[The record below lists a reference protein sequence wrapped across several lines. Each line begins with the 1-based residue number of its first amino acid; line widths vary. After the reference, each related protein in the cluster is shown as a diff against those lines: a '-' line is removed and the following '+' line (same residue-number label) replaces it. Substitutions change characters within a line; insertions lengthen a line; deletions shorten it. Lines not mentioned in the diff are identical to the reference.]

1 MSEISSKLKFA
12 ERLVGRGKISRR
24 EFVQLALAAG
34 FTVAAAD
41 AMFIKAARAE
51 PKKGGHF
58 KMALEPR
65 LHIGYPGSRD
75 LFQSVHDG
83 RYLGFGRQRPDRG
96 RRGGQCRR
104 PIWPTPWSP
113 PTGRRSGSSSCAS
126 GVTFHNEKTV
136 TSDDVVASYRHHMT
150 EDTKSPSKSLL
161 KAVKDI
167 KTDGPETVIFELD
180 GGNADFPYI
189 TSDIPIMPSAD
200 GKADWQSGVR
210 TGAYVVEK
218 FEPGVKTTLKKYP
231 NYYRTDRGHFD
242 SAEVLSIIDVA
253 ARTNA
258 LTSGEVHYIDRLD
271 LKTLHLLKRN
281 QSIKILEVVGY
292 GHYIFAMNVT
302 VPPFDNVD
310 VRTALKYSLDREDI
324 VKKVFLGH
332 GKVGERQPDCA
343 ERQVRGRSRTEARL
357 RPGEGQELSQEGGFR
372 DAEGRPFGVGC
383 GLRELRRC
391 GCALEG
397 ACDQGRHRAQRD
409 PRAQRWLLGQCVA
422 EEALLR
428 LVLGRPADLR
438 LDVHPRLRGGRT
450 LERHV
455 LEASALQRAAHRRPL
470 GDR

>member
-1 MSEISSKLKFA
+1 MSEFSSKLKVA

-58 KMALEPR
+58 KVALGDGATSDTLDPATYSNLYTSVAIWDSAENGLTEVDAAGNAVGDLAETVEPA
-65 LHIGYPGSRD
+65 
-75 LFQSVHDG
+75 DG
-83 RYLGFGRQRPDRG
+83 AKKWVFKLR
-96 RRGGQCRR
+96 
-104 PIWPTPWSP
+104 
-113 PTGRRSGSSSCAS
+113 S

-150 EDTKSPSKSLL
+150 EDTKSPSESLL

-189 TSDIPIMPSAD
+189 ASDISILPSAD
-200 GKADWQSGVR
+200 GKADWESGVR

-281 QSIKILEVVGY
+281 QRIKILEV
-292 GHYIFAMNVT
+292 
-302 VPPFDNVD
+302 
-310 VRTALKYSLDREDI
+310 
-324 VKKVFLGH
+324 
-332 GKVGERQPDCA
+332 
-343 ERQVRGRSRTEARL
+343 
-357 RPGEGQELSQEGGFR
+357 GGM
-372 DAEGRPFGVGC
+372 GI
-383 GLRELRRC
+383 
-391 GCALEG
+391 
-397 ACDQGRHRAQRD
+397 
-409 PRAQRWLLGQCVA
+409 
-422 EEALLR
+422 
-428 LVLGRPADLR
+428 
-438 LDVHPRLRGGRT
+438 T
-450 LERHV
+450 
-455 LEASALQRAAHRRPL
+455 SS
-470 GDR
+470 